1 MDRFRLLLVIIILL
15 ITFKL
20 FYELLEKRNIV
31 EGLSAIDKNNEM
43 SAIET
48 SYGPA
53 ITLSQYQ
60 VKAHIDRPA
69 VIPISEYWQYT
80 RNLALQSS
88 YNMSLSSAT
97 YTKRFLREVSK
108 PVTIKVPTKKTSKKK
123 NTQKVYNMM
132 YSAEMKA
139 YTAVKKIYDS
149 NLIKYNTYI
158 RLRDKYAADV
168 VKYTGLLLGIKVKI
182 YAYNAKVAAYK
193 VAVDTYD
200 RLNDDANHLNYRLK
214 HYFIKSSYDSAF
226 TGKCMN
232 TEMIKFV
239 LARGCRYLDFEIH
252 SEENTLYVSNGKV
265 SKDDRIPLAS
275 ALATI
280 KSYSIPGKTITDPI
294 FINLRFK
301 YPISN
306 LITYDVVKTEII
318 ALGDRMYTGRT
329 IDGTTRMKEIQ
340 GKCIII
346 SNFDKKKNDRYAV
359 DIIVNS
365 TALISYFNS
374 EMIYRTPLGKDY
386 DTKRLTVVNPDTVMA
401 FSWFPLS
408 MFSRGFDPQDTD
420 PRTLVTKHGAN
431 ILPFRYYKKTPG
443 LDSYERI
450 FENNTI
456 IYMKGL
462 TDARFNALEKRDDL
476 VVG

>member
-15 ITFKL
+15 ITFKS
-20 FYELLEKRNIV
+20 FYKLLEKRNIV

-48 SYGPA
+48 AYGPA

-80 RNLALQSS
+80 RNLVLQSS
-88 YNMSLSSAT
+88 YNASLSSAT
-97 YTKRFLREVSK
+97 YMNGVLREVSQ
-108 PVTIKVPTKKTSKKK
+108 PATIKVPKK
-123 NTQKVYNMM
+123 NTSNNRTVQMSHDAIYKTEMGAYN
-132 YSAEMKA
+132 
-139 YTAVKKIYDS
+139 AVKKIYDS

-158 RLRDKYAADV
+158 RLHDKYTEDIT
-168 VKYTGLLLGIKVKI
+168 KYTGLLSGIKVTI
-182 YAYNAKVAAYK
+182 DEYNAKVAAYK
-193 VAVDTYD
+193 VNVENYD
-200 RLNDDANHLNYRLK
+200 RLNDDDDHLNYRLK
-214 HYFIKSSYDSAF
+214 HYFIKASYDSAF
-226 TGKCMN
+226 TGTCMN
-232 TEMIKFV
+232 TKMIEFV
-239 LARGCRYLDFEIH
+239 LGRGCRYLDFEIH
-252 SEENTLYVSNGKV
+252 SEGTDLYVSNGKV

-301 YPISN
+301 YPDS
-306 LITYDVVKTEII
+306 ITHDVVKTEIR
-318 ALGDRMYTGRT
+318 ALTNRMYTGRT

-346 SNFDKKKNDRYAV
+346 SNFDKKKNDIYAV
-359 DIIVNS
+359 DMVDNS

-374 EMIYRTPLGKDY
+374 EMMYSIPLGKDY

-408 MFSRGFDPQDTD
+408 IFSWGFDPPDTD

-443 LDSYERI
+443 VDSYERI

-456 IYMKGL
+456 ISMKGL
-462 TDARFNALEKRDDL
+462 TDARFNTLEKHDDL

>member
-1 MDRFRLLLVIIILL
+1 MDRFRLLLVILIIL

-20 FYELLEKRNIV
+20 FYKLLEKRNIV
-31 EGLSAIDKNNEM
+31 EGLSAIDKSNEM

-60 VKAHIDRPA
+60 VKAFVNRPA
-69 VIPISEYWQYT
+69 VVPISEYWQYT

-88 YNMSLSSAT
+88 YNVSLSSAT
-97 YTKRFLREVSK
+97 YMKQVLSIVSR
-108 PVTIKVPTKKTSKKK
+108 PAIIKVPTKKTSNKRIE
-123 NTQKVYNMM
+123 QISYNAK
-132 YSAEMKA
+132 YSAEMTV
-139 YTAVKKIYDS
+139 YRAVKKIYDFK
-149 NLIKYNTYI
+149 LIKYNTYI
-158 RLRDKYAADV
+158 RLRDKYAADIT
-168 VKYTGLLLGIKVKI
+168 KYTALLSGIKVKI
-182 YAYNAKVAAYK
+182 YEYNAKVAAYK
-193 VAVDTYD
+193 VAVENYD
-200 RLNDDANHLNYRLK
+200 GLNNDAYHLNYRLK

-226 TGKCMN
+226 TGTCMN
-232 TEMIKFV
+232 TKMIEFV
-239 LARGCRYLDFEIH
+239 LTRGCRYLDFEIH
-252 SEENTLYVSNGKV
+252 SEDKTLYVSNGKV

-280 KSYSIPGKTITDPI
+280 KSYSIPGKPITDPI

-301 YPISN
+301 YPDS
-306 LITYDVVKTEII
+306 ITYDVVKTEII

-329 IDGTTRMKEIQ
+329 IDGTTRMDEIQ
-340 GKCIII
+340 RKCIII

-359 DIIVNS
+359 DIVLNS
-365 TALISYFNS
+365 SALISYFNN
-374 EMIYRTPLGKDY
+374 ELVTRIPLGKDY
-386 DTKRLTVVNPDTVMA
+386 DTKRLTVVNPDTLFT

-408 MFSRGFDPQDTD
+408 LFSWSLDPQDMD
-420 PRTLVTKHGAN
+420 PRALVMKHGAN

-450 FENNTI
+450 FGNNTI
-456 IYMKGL
+456 ISMKGL
-462 TDARFNALEKRDDL
+462 TNTRFDTLEKRDDL